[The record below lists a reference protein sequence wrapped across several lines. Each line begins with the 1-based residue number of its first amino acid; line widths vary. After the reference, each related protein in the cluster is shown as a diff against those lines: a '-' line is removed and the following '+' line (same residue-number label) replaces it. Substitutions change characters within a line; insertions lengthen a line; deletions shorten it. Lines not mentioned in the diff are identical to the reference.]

1 MRIVVSV
8 DVSMRGKESQP
19 ARMGTEYTCTNVRIL
34 LLRATGSKV
43 HIHRE
48 TNREIIHEKPLILW
62 CVEIQCST
70 RIFMSSI
77 IAM

>member
-34 LLRATGSKV
+34 LLHATGSKV
-43 HIHRE
+43 LIHRE
-48 TNREIIHEKPLILW
+48 TNREIIQSLFMW